1 MPPFLWVPVL
11 LTVIWGRGWAW
22 EEDWCPS
29 GVILQGSGDRAC
41 DLTARALRAACGGG
55 GGRRL
60 PHSLRALFPR
70 VDPDAREFP
79 AVMLAER
86 VGCLTVEPA
95 VCVGK
100 GDVAQR
106 QGHASKCH
114 PACVTASGWLFRHF
128 L

>member
-1 MPPFLWVPVL
+1 M
-11 LTVIWGRGWAW
+11 G
-22 EEDWCPS
+22 EEA
-29 GVILQGSGDRAC
+29 GGSQHG
-41 DLTARALRAACGGG
+41 
-55 GGRRL
+55 
-60 PHSLRALFPR
+60 LRALFPR

-79 AVMLAER
+79 AVMLTER

-106 QGHASKCH
+106 QGHASKCY

-128 L
+128 LL